1 MSTNR
6 EKARKSGG
14 MKDAWQEYHG
24 KGTAAKTAQHPH
36 SKLKTQKEL
45 KKITD
50 SKEYKKADYKKKTE
64 MLGGKVYAKGGRVG
78 FAHGSKRPKGGWT
91 D

>member
-1 MSTNR
+1 MPFKSENQ
-6 EKARKSGG
+6 RKF
-14 MKDAWQEYHG
+14 MPANHPEI
-24 KGTAAKTAQHPH
+24 AQRW
-36 SKLKTQKEL
+36 E
-45 KKITD
+45 
-50 SKEYKKADYKKKTE
+50 KEYKKADYKKKTE

>member
-1 MSTNR
+1 MDPLTVV
-6 EKARKSGG
+6 
-14 MKDAWQEYHG
+14 
-24 KGTAAKTAQHPH
+24 AKLQKIMAGVDKIVQHPQ
-36 SKLKTQKEL
+36 SKLKSQKEL